1 MLGQRDIAQAEAK
14 SMRQIET
21 SEKWTTSLMSQSP
34 AKLCLLLHVLL
45 VDLISLLE
53 VRWRKLIVCNPLF
66 YSAKRP
72 RV

>member
-1 MLGQRDIAQAEAK
+1 
-14 SMRQIET
+14 MRQIET

-34 AKLCLLLHVLL
+34 AKLCLLVHVLLHVLL

-53 VRWRKLIVCNPLF
+53 VRWRKLLF
-66 YSAKRP
+66 ATLCFILRNGLECEPAKRL